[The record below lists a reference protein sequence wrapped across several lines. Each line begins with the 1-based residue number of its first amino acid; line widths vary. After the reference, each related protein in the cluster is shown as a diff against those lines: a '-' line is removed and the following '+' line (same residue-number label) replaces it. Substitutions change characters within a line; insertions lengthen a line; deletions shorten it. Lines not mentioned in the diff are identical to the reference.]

1 LTFIFVQLGMMHK
14 IYSAFTIG
22 DCPMRSLILS
32 AVAAVAF
39 AFAGSAAQAERLT
52 DKPLVD
58 ANWVEQ
64 NLDHPSLVVV
74 DIRSLTKK
82 GSPYEAGH
90 IPGAVYAPYG
100 KFGWRQKVD
109 NVVGMLPP
117 VDVISE
123 RIGSLGIDN
132 DKQVV
137 IVPAGENSSDFGS
150 ATRVYWTFK
159 VLGHDAVTIL
169 DGGHRAWLAAG
180 KAVATDPVAPTAV
193 AFNADFRPELLATA
207 DDVAKASSE
216 GVGLVDARPVEQFIG
231 QAKSGVVARAGAV
244 PGAKNI
250 PQSKFYSDKE
260 GAFVAADVIESL
272 VSEAGV
278 SRDGKEIAYCNTG
291 HWASVAWFGLSEVMG
306 NKNTAMYDG
315 SLTEWAADPNRE
327 MVIPQNPG
335 S

>member
-1 LTFIFVQLGMMHK
+1 
-14 IYSAFTIG
+14 
-22 DCPMRSLILS
+22 MRSFILS
-32 AVAAVAF
+32 AVAAVTF
-39 AFAGSAAQAERLT
+39 TFAGTAAQAERLT
-52 DKPLVD
+52 EQPLVD
-58 ANWVEQ
+58 ANWVEE
-64 NLDHPSLVVV
+64 NLDNPSLVVV
-74 DIRSLTKK
+74 DIRSLTKN

-100 KFGWRQKVD
+100 KFGWRAKVD

-117 VDVISE
+117 VDVISK

-137 IVPAGENSSDFGS
+137 VVPAGQNSSDFGS

-169 DGGHRAWLAAG
+169 DGGQRAWLDAG
-180 KAVATDPVAPTAV
+180 KDVSTDAIAPKAV
-193 AFNADFRPELLATA
+193 AFNANFRPELLATA
-207 DDVAKASSE
+207 EDVAKARAE
-216 GVGLVDARPVEQFIG
+216 GVELIDARPVSQFKG
-231 QAKSGVVARAGAV
+231 EAKSGVVARAGAV

-250 PQSKFYSDKE
+250 PQSEFYSDQE
-260 GAFVAADVIESL
+260 GAFVAADVIETL
-272 VSEAGV
+272 VADAGV
-278 SRDGKEIAYCNTG
+278 SSDAKEITYCNTG

-327 MVIPQNPG
+327 MVIPE
-335 S
+335 

>member
-1 LTFIFVQLGMMHK
+1 
-14 IYSAFTIG
+14 
-22 DCPMRSLILS
+22 MRSFILS
-32 AVAAVAF
+32 AVAAVTF
-39 AFAGSAAQAERLT
+39 TFAGTAAQAERLT
-52 DKPLVD
+52 EQPLVD
-58 ANWVEQ
+58 ANWVEE
-64 NLDHPSLVVV
+64 NLDNPSLVVV
-74 DIRSLTKK
+74 DIRSLTKN

-100 KFGWRQKVD
+100 KFGWRAKVD

-117 VDVISE
+117 VDVISK

-137 IVPAGENSSDFGS
+137 VVPAGQNSSDFGS

-169 DGGHRAWLAAG
+169 DGGQRAWLDAG
-180 KAVATDPVAPTAV
+180 KDVSTDVIAPKAV
-193 AFNADFRPELLATA
+193 AFNANFRPELLATA
-207 DDVAKASSE
+207 EDVAKARAE
-216 GVGLVDARPVEQFIG
+216 GVELIDARPVSQFKG
-231 QAKSGVVARAGAV
+231 EAKSGVVARAGAV

-250 PQSKFYSDKE
+250 PQSEFYSDQE
-260 GAFVAADVIESL
+260 GAFVAADVIETL
-272 VSEAGV
+272 VADAGV
-278 SRDGKEIAYCNTG
+278 SSDAKEITYCNTG

-327 MVIPQNPG
+327 MVIPE
-335 S
+335 

>member
-1 LTFIFVQLGMMHK
+1 
-14 IYSAFTIG
+14 
-22 DCPMRSLILS
+22 MRSLVLS

-39 AFAGSAAQAERLT
+39 TFAGGVAQAERLT
-52 DKPLVD
+52 EKPLVD
-58 ANWVEQ
+58 ANWVEE
-64 NLDHPSLVVV
+64 NLDNPSLVVV
-74 DIRSLTKK
+74 DIRSLTKD

-100 KFGWRQKVD
+100 KFGWRAKVD

-117 VDVISE
+117 VDVISK

-137 IVPAGENSSDFGS
+137 VVPAGQNSSDFGS

-169 DGGHRAWLAAG
+169 DGGQRAWNAAG
-180 KAVATDPVAPTAV
+180 KSVSQDAASPTTV
-193 AFNADFRPELLATA
+193 AFNANFRPELVASA
-207 DDVAKASSE
+207 EDVAKARE
-216 GVGLVDARPVEQFIG
+216 NGVELIDARPESQFTG
-231 QAKSGVVARAGAV
+231 KAKSGVVARPGAV

-250 PQSKFYSDKE
+250 PQSQFYSDQD
-260 GAFVAADVIESL
+260 GAFVASDVIETL
-272 VSEAGV
+272 VADAGV
-278 SRDGKEIAYCNTG
+278 STDAKEITYCNTG

-315 SLTEWAADPNRE
+315 SMTEWAADPNRE
-327 MVIPQNPG
+327 MVIPE
-335 S
+335 

>member
-1 LTFIFVQLGMMHK
+1 
-14 IYSAFTIG
+14 
-22 DCPMRSLILS
+22 MRSLVLS

-39 AFAGSAAQAERLT
+39 TFAGGVAQAERLT
-52 DKPLVD
+52 EKPLVD
-58 ANWVEQ
+58 ANWVEE
-64 NLDHPSLVVV
+64 NLDNPSLVVV
-74 DIRSLTKK
+74 DIRSLTKD

-100 KFGWRQKVD
+100 KFGWRAKVD

-117 VDVISE
+117 VDVISK

-137 IVPAGENSSDFGS
+137 VVPAGQNSSDFGS

-169 DGGHRAWLAAG
+169 DGGQRAWNAAG
-180 KAVATDPVAPTAV
+180 KSVSQDAVAPTTV
-193 AFNADFRPELLATA
+193 AFNANFRPELVASA
-207 DDVAKASSE
+207 EDVAKARE
-216 GVGLVDARPVEQFIG
+216 NGVELIDARPESQFTG
-231 QAKSGVVARAGAV
+231 KAKSGVVARPGAI

-250 PQSKFYSDKE
+250 SQSEFYNDQD
-260 GAFVAADVIESL
+260 GAFVASDVIETL
-272 VSEAGV
+272 VADAGV
-278 SRDGKEIAYCNTG
+278 STDAKEITYCNTG

-315 SLTEWAADPNRE
+315 SMTEWAADPNRE
-327 MVIPQNPG
+327 MVIPE
-335 S
+335 

>member
-1 LTFIFVQLGMMHK
+1 
-14 IYSAFTIG
+14 
-22 DCPMRSLILS
+22 MRSLVLS

-39 AFAGSAAQAERLT
+39 TFAGGVAQAERLT
-52 DKPLVD
+52 EKPLVD
-58 ANWVEQ
+58 ANWVEE
-64 NLDHPSLVVV
+64 NLDNPSLVVV
-74 DIRSLTKK
+74 DIRSLTKD

-100 KFGWRQKVD
+100 KFGWRAKVD

-117 VDVISE
+117 VDVISK

-137 IVPAGENSSDFGS
+137 VVPAGQNSSDFGS

-169 DGGHRAWLAAG
+169 DGGQRAWNAAG
-180 KAVATDPVAPTAV
+180 KSVSQDAVSPTTV
-193 AFNADFRPELLATA
+193 AFNANFRPELVASA
-207 DDVAKASSE
+207 EDVAKARE
-216 GVGLVDARPVEQFIG
+216 NGVELIDARPESQFTG
-231 QAKSGVVARAGAV
+231 KAKSGVVARPGAI

-250 PQSKFYSDKE
+250 SQSEFYNDQD
-260 GAFVAADVIESL
+260 GAFVASDVIETL
-272 VSEAGV
+272 VADAGV
-278 SRDGKEIAYCNTG
+278 STDAKEITYCNTG

-315 SLTEWAADPNRE
+315 SMTEWAADPNRE
-327 MVIPQNPG
+327 MVIPE
-335 S
+335 

>member
-1 LTFIFVQLGMMHK
+1 
-14 IYSAFTIG
+14 
-22 DCPMRSLILS
+22 MRSFILS
-32 AVAAVAF
+32 AVAAVTF
-39 AFAGSAAQAERLT
+39 TFAGTAAQAERLT
-52 DKPLVD
+52 EQPLVD
-58 ANWVEQ
+58 ANWVEE
-64 NLDHPSLVVV
+64 NLDNPSLVVV
-74 DIRSLTKK
+74 DIRSLTKN

-100 KFGWRQKVD
+100 KFGWRAKVD

-117 VDVISE
+117 VDVISK

-137 IVPAGENSSDFGS
+137 VVPAGQNSSDFGS

-169 DGGHRAWLAAG
+169 DGGQRAWLDAG
-180 KAVATDPVAPTAV
+180 KAVSTDAIAPKAV
-193 AFNADFRPELLATA
+193 AFNANFRPELLATA
-207 DDVAKASSE
+207 EDVAKARAE
-216 GVGLVDARPVEQFIG
+216 GVELIDARPVSQFKG
-231 QAKSGVVARAGAV
+231 EAKSGVVARAGAV

-250 PQSKFYSDKE
+250 PQSEFYSDQE
-260 GAFVAADVIESL
+260 GAFVAADVIETL
-272 VSEAGV
+272 VADAGV
-278 SRDGKEIAYCNTG
+278 SSDAKEITYCNTG

-327 MVIPQNPG
+327 MVIPE
-335 S
+335 